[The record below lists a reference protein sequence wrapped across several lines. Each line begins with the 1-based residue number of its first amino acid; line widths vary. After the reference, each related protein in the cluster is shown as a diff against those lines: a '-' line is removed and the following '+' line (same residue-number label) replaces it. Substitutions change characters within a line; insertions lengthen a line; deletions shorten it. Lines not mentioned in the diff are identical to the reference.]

1 MGYYD
6 INNTEIRGIKTMQD
20 NKQDNKQILKD
31 LFKNKFSDLLP
42 DHTVSNMCD
51 MVDLVCFEAEKKG
64 FIECSKIWKK
74 AVENMGKDKV

>member
-6 INNTEIRGIKTMQD
+6 IKETERRGIKTM
-20 NKQDNKQILKD
+20 QDNKQILKD

-51 MVDLVCFEAEKKG
+51 MVDIVCFEAEKKG

-74 AVENMGKDKV
+74 SLEDMGKKEA